1 MLREIKIYEIFEFE
15 RSKLNLFGYIEKK
28 TRDSYFTMKDQEL
41 RDIESRGIECHLY
54 FETIKIF
61 FLYKVVLIY

>member
-28 TRDSYFTMKDQEL
+28 TRDSYLTMKDQEL
-41 RDIESRGIECHLY
+41 RDIESRAIECHLY
-54 FETIKIF
+54 FETIKIV